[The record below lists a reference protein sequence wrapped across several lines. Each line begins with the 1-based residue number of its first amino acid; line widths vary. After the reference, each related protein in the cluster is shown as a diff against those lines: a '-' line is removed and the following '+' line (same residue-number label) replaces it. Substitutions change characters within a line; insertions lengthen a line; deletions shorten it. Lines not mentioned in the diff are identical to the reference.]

1 MGKVAVGNTIYIFGG
16 QVDDGPGTDRVL
28 ALDTDTLVWRW
39 CERMPAPRVYPEC
52 HARGT
57 DVYVFGGCGNCYQD
71 TKETTWKYDT
81 VTDTWTTLAD
91 APEPHNHVFVE
102 NGEYFSAFG
111 HVANEGPISYH
122 VPTDTWVEGAP
133 GFPVLQ
139 QGHANG
145 CGFALAMLP

>member
-1 MGKVAVGNTIYIFGG
+1 MRRQLLCVPWEPPNLPYS
-16 QVDDGPGTDRVL
+16 
-28 ALDTDTLVWRW
+28 
-39 CERMPAPRVYPEC
+39 
-52 HARGT
+52 RGS
-57 DVYVFGGCGNCYQD
+57 
-71 TKETTWKYDT
+71 WKYDT
-81 VTDTWTTLAD
+81 VTDTWETLAN
-91 APEPHNHVFVE
+91 APERHNHVFVE

-133 GFPVLQ
+133 GLPVLQ

>member
-1 MGKVAVGNTIYIFGG
+1 M
-16 QVDDGPGTDRVL
+16 
-28 ALDTDTLVWRW
+28 
-39 CERMPAPRVYPEC
+39 
-52 HARGT
+52 
-57 DVYVFGGCGNCYQD
+57 FGGCGNCYQD

-91 APEPHNHVFVE
+91 APGPHNHVFVE

-145 CGFALAMLP
+145 AASPSPCIRTHNRLKEGPPRTFPRLFSASIEREHADGKNRAQRPR

>member
-1 MGKVAVGNTIYIFGG
+1 MWLSSRPNKRAIGLARERTHAVNTILHAW
-16 QVDDGPGTDRVL
+16 VTPASVR
-28 ALDTDTLVWRW
+28 ALG
-39 CERMPAPRVYPEC
+39 A
-52 HARGT
+52 
-57 DVYVFGGCGNCYQD
+57 
-71 TKETTWKYDT
+71 TKSTHSA
-81 VTDTWTTLAD
+81 TDTWTTLAD

-111 HVANEGPISYH
+111 HVANEGPVSYH

>member
-1 MGKVAVGNTIYIFGG
+1 MGNAPPEGLSPK
-16 QVDDGPGTDRVL
+16 DDAEAAQWAEED
-28 ALDTDTLVWRW
+28 AQAM
-39 CERMPAPRVYPEC
+39 RMPR
-52 HARGT
+52 
-57 DVYVFGGCGNCYQD
+57 YVP
-71 TKETTWKYDT
+71 
-81 VTDTWTTLAD
+81 VASLAD

-111 HVANEGPISYH
+111 HVANEGPVSYH

>member
-1 MGKVAVGNTIYIFGG
+1 M
-16 QVDDGPGTDRVL
+16 
-28 ALDTDTLVWRW
+28 
-39 CERMPAPRVYPEC
+39 
-52 HARGT
+52 
-57 DVYVFGGCGNCYQD
+57 YVFGGCGNCYQD

-81 VTDTWTTLAD
+81 VTDTWTNLAD

-122 VPTDTWVEGAP
+122 VPTDTWVEGSP

>member
-1 MGKVAVGNTIYIFGG
+1 MYCLFCLLVSGRVAPKNPFSSRHEARAGS
-16 QVDDGPGTDRVL
+16 L
-28 ALDTDTLVWRW
+28 A
-39 CERMPAPRVYPEC
+39 A
-52 HARGT
+52 
-57 DVYVFGGCGNCYQD
+57 N
-71 TKETTWKYDT
+71 
-81 VTDTWTTLAD
+81 

>member
-1 MGKVAVGNTIYIFGG
+1 MGDASYCARPGSHQIHPFSKG
-16 QVDDGPGTDRVL
+16 QIT
-28 ALDTDTLVWRW
+28 
-39 CERMPAPRVYPEC
+39 APQGSS
-52 HARGT
+52 HNG
-57 DVYVFGGCGNCYQD
+57 Q
-71 TKETTWKYDT
+71 
-81 VTDTWTTLAD
+81 TTLAD

-111 HVANEGPISYH
+111 HVANEGPVSYH